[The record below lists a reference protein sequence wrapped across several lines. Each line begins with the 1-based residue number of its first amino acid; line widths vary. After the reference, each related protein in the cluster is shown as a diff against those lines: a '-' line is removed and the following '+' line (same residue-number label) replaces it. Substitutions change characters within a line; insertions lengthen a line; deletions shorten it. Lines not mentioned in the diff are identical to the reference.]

1 MRYVVII
8 PAYNEEQ
15 FLPATV
21 DALVAQALRPVELII
36 VNDGSSDGTADII
49 AAYARQHPW
58 IRGVHA
64 HGDKGYAGGAKIVAA
79 FYRGYGALATQ
90 AYDFVVKLDAD
101 IVVETD
107 YFARVAAIFRDNP
120 KVGLAGGM
128 LLTEKKGQWVYENI
142 ADRDHVKGAFKAW
155 RKAAFEDM
163 GALRPTIGWDTA
175 DEMLLQYHGWEVV
188 VDESLPVRHYRP
200 LGTKTGFVK
209 IRVRIGHGFYRLRY
223 GFFISLVSAAKAGM
237 RSRPYVLS
245 GMATLYGYLEAWWRG
260 DAFAV
265 SEAEGRFIR
274 RFRWQRMRAK
284 LGK

>member
-8 PAYNEEQ
+8 PAYNEEY

-21 DALVAQALRPVELII
+21 DALIAQTLRPVELVI
-36 VNDGSSDGTADII
+36 VNDGSSDATADII
-49 AAYARQHPW
+49 ETYTRQHAW
-58 IRGVHA
+58 IRGVHV

-79 FYRGYGALATQ
+79 FYKGYAALTTV
-90 AYDFVVKLDAD
+90 AYDFLVKLDAD
-101 IVVETD
+101 IVLEAN
-107 YFARVAAIFRDNP
+107 YFERVATIFGADP

-163 GALRPTIGWDTA
+163 GGLRPTIGWDTA
-175 DEMLLQYHGWEVV
+175 DEMLLQYHGWRVV

-209 IRVRIGHGFYRLRY
+209 IRIRIGHGFYRLRY
-223 GFFISLVSAAKAGM
+223 GFFISFISAIKAGM
-237 RSRPYVLS
+237 RSQPYGLS
-245 GMATLYGYLEAWWRG
+245 GVATMYGFVEAWWRG

-265 SEAEGRFIR
+265 SEAEGQFIR
-274 RFRWQRMRAK
+274 QYRWQRMRAK